1 MGDQQS
7 KVGTA
12 ANTTTTSSPIATATT
27 STVASSSSGIANTD
41 RVIDDIETLK
51 TTSRE
56 RGVSGASNQ
65 MKRGQVLMS
74 HDGRRRARTTG
85 ADTKNLAYEKLARE
99 GDNPTV
105 KDPKSVKILGMRFL
119 DPSISNC
126 TNCKIGFTTTNR
138 RHWCRRCGRIFCDLC
153 ASKRQQ
159 LYTGGPEMRVC
170 RGCADPVAFRIPI
183 HILQRVF
190 SFFTDKTA
198 AACMAT
204 CHRFQL
210 GINLPY
216 KEVRDVHDTYDKK
229 ATKYLQKGAFGC
241 VYAAIEKKKRNPAA
255 IKVINKHNV
264 HTLREWN
271 FIKREIQLHRDLSH
285 QNIVKLSSVC
295 QTRSKV
301 YIIMELGKGDLFDF
315 MMKKG
320 YMTESEVINIGRQ
333 LLSAIEYLH
342 VTAHTVHRDIKP
354 ENILIF
360 PSEDMSNPIVKL
372 CDFGLG
378 KTFDASALH
387 TAKVSCTPCG
397 TLSYCPPEVLAKTQS
412 VTIERLCKL
421 DIFSLGIVL
430 HVLISGIEPFKGRS
444 PAELLCSMRKPLEPQ
459 GDEWSFISAS
469 MKKLVVGMLS
479 YSSKARPNA
488 TDALGAISRIERE
501 INMEDDKTV
510 KASSPDRLI
519 PLIDKEEF
527 KSRVAASVS
536 NSFEFRMQESDNTD
550 ELQVDKVPRPTRRR
564 EGDSIPQDL
573 LDVHTKIELAC
584 FTDDHNT
591 VPSMSPKYSH
601 PRNDSKRATTPPPPR
616 SAAIQIRDPRTQDP

>member
-7 KVGTA
+7 K
-12 ANTTTTSSPIATATT
+12 NNN
-27 STVASSSSGIANTD
+27 SGD
-41 RVIDDIETLK
+41 GGDDLERVK
-51 TTSRE
+51 TRE
-56 RGVSGASNQ
+56 RGTSNAANQ
-65 MKRGQVLMS
+65 KRGQALMQ

-85 ADTKNLAYEKLARE
+85 ADTKDMLVFEKLARE
-99 GDNPTV
+99 GENPTI
-105 KDPKSVKILGMRFL
+105 KDPKSVRILGMRFL
-119 DPSISNC
+119 DPSVSSC
-126 TNCKIGFTTTNR
+126 TNCKVSFTTTNR

-170 RGCADPVAFRIPI
+170 RGCAAPLAFRIPI
-183 HILQRVF
+183 NVLQRIF
-190 SFFTDKTA
+190 SFFTDDTA
-198 AACMAT
+198 AVCMAT

-210 GINLPY
+210 GVNLPY
-216 KEVRDVHDTYDKK
+216 REVRDVHETFDKK

-241 VYAAIEKKKRNPAA
+241 VYAAVSKKDRAPAA

-271 FIKREIQLHRDLSH
+271 FIRREIQLHRDLCH
-285 QNIVKLSSVC
+285 ENIVRLADVC

-333 LLSAIEYLH
+333 LLAALVYLH
-342 VTAHTVHRDIKP
+342 ETAHTVHRDIKP

-360 PSEDMSNPIVKL
+360 PSGDLSNPVVKL

-378 KTFDASALH
+378 KTFDASALQ

-430 HVLISGIEPFKGRS
+430 HVLISGVEPFKGKS
-444 PAELLCSMRKPLEPQ
+444 PAELLSSMRKPLEPQ
-459 GDEWSFISAS
+459 GDEWGFITKP
-469 MKKLVVGMLS
+469 MKKLVVSMLS
-479 YSSKARPNA
+479 YSSKSRPNA
-488 TDALGAISRIERE
+488 SQALTAISQIEQE
-501 INMEDDKTV
+501 SCSGEDTAI
-510 KASSPDRLI
+510 KASSPDRLV

-536 NSFEFRMQESDNTD
+536 NSFEFRMQESADATD
-550 ELQVDKVPRPTRRR
+550 ELQIDKVPRPARRR
-564 EGDSIPQDL
+564 EGDSIPEDL
-573 LDVHTKIELAC
+573 LDVHKKLELGC
-584 FTDDHNT
+584 FADELG
-591 VPSMSPKYSH
+591 SLRLSPKYDRPKENVRS
-601 PRNDSKRATTPPPPR
+601 STPPPPR
-616 SAAIQIRDPRTQDP
+616 SAAILIREPRTQDP